1 MGCVD
6 PDASNY
12 DSDAQ
17 IDDEPTTCV
26 YKDAVVWLDCDH
38 NPSWDLVDW
47 SQTDCV
53 GTISGSRCDV
63 SCVHGYT
70 AERPLCYNNSWVD
83 NGGCLPNPCDSDPT
97 ILNLNTTSS
106 ECEGTLSNATCD
118 FECTSGYTAFGT
130 WCSSVVFERGIRAW
144 YSSAKCENVSFLIH
158 LLRGLTRVSFLIH
171 LLRGLTRVTYTTNNL
186 VTPLYP
192 SLAIISIERF
202 HFF

>member
-1 MGCVD
+1 MIGIADAKDEYYSSQVFVLSHSLSTLRVGCVD

-106 ECEGTLSNATCD
+106 KCEG
-118 FECTSGYTAFGT
+118 
-130 WCSSVVFERGIRAW
+130 
-144 YSSAKCENVSFLIH
+144 FL
-158 LLRGLTRVSFLIH
+158 GFC
-171 LLRGLTRVTYTTNNL
+171 
-186 VTPLYP
+186 
-192 SLAIISIERF
+192 
-202 HFF
+202 